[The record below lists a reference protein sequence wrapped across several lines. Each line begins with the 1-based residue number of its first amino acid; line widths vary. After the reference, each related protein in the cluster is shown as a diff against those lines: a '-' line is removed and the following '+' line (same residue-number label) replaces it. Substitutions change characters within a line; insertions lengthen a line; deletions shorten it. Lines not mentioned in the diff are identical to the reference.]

1 MYVRGLGLMTAFVA
15 SDLCTF
21 LFSSY
26 LSLNIICINNIF
38 KGAYLP
44 TTRDGSYEQY
54 KRSRVKFTTTTD
66 QLNDKALYQHAP

>member
-1 MYVRGLGLMTAFVA
+1 MTAFVA
-15 SDLCTF
+15 SDPCAL

-44 TTRDGSYEQY
+44 TREMGHMNNIRDHVS
-54 KRSRVKFTTTTD
+54 KVTTTTD
-66 QLNDKALYQHAP
+66 QLDDKALYQHAP

>member
-1 MYVRGLGLMTAFVA
+1 MTAFVA
-15 SDLCTF
+15 SDLCAF

-54 KRSRVKFTTTTD
+54 KRSRVEIYDDHGPTQRQGSLSTC
-66 QLNDKALYQHAP
+66 ALAHCLVR